1 MERGLKPA
9 TTFLQLDIIWN
20 SSRAV
25 SSAGRARRSQRRGR
39 GFESLTVH
47 SRRLNHFPKTSLP
60 VFDVFLY
67 VIQCL
72 SDLIVALAEL
82 RAKIGLQIIE
92 LTNRLLG
99 KSTDVAACLNSGLRR
114 KKERDSC
121 TNRRAGEKESSNLSL

>member
-1 MERGLKPA
+1 
-9 TTFLQLDIIWN
+9 TFLQSDIIWN

-47 SRRLNHFPKTSLP
+47 SRRLNHLTKTSLP
-60 VFDVFLY
+60 VFDVLLY

-72 SDLIVALAEL
+72 SDLVVAFAEL
-82 RAKIGLQIIE
+82 RAKIRLQIVE
-92 LTNRLLG
+92 LTNRLFG
-99 KSTDVAACLNSGLRR
+99 KSTDVAACLNSGLGG

-121 TNRRAGEKESSNLSL
+121 TNRRAGEKQSSNLSL